1 MTHAFSLVSVLTVLA
16 ASACLWSIVPE
27 ARGRTRKMWRLG
39 VPPLLATLV
48 ALLLLAGAVT
58 TFAHDATWAATA
70 LVGAIGGL
78 LRGRTVGVQTDQIWG
93 LVRPQP
99 VLDGALIAVAVV
111 AAALLD
117 AIANFLPQGTLPRQA
132 HIAAACSLFAGY
144 LSGRAWIIATRAARS
159 PHVDLGHPDEALT
172 DQDGARG
179 SGP

>member
-16 ASACLWSIVPE
+16 AFACVWSIVPE
-27 ARGRTRKMWRLG
+27 ARGKSRKMWRLG

-70 LVGAIGGL
+70 MVGAVGGMF
-78 LRGRTVGVQTDQIWG
+78 RGRSVGVQTDQVWG

-99 VLDGALIAVAVV
+99 VLDGVLIAVAVA

-117 AIANFLPQGTLPRQA
+117 AIANFVPEGTVPRQA
-132 HIAAACSLFAGY
+132 HIAATCSLFAGY
-144 LSGRAWIIATRAARS
+144 LSGRAWIVATRAARS
-159 PHVDLGHPDEALT
+159 PHVDLDHPDGASS
-172 DQDGARG
+172 DQGSARG